1 MGTPEFAS
9 GCLKALVLA
18 GLEVVAVVTT
28 ADKPVGRGLKTAAS
42 DVKKTALE
50 LGLPVLQPLKLK
62 DPAFLAELK
71 AFEADLQIVVAFRML
86 PQEVWAMPRLGTF
99 NLHASLLPAYR
110 GAAPIQRA
118 IWNGETESGV
128 TTFLLDKDLDTGG
141 ILYQEKVKIEDE
153 ETAGT
158 LHDKLLAIG
167 APLVVK
173 TAVDLLEGKVKP
185 VAQAEGENMPSAPK
199 IFKQDCFLDFSLP
212 AVNLQ
217 RQVRALSPYP
227 GAVAVLHN
235 PKKGVFTPFKV
246 LECDF
251 FEKKQTS
258 YEQGMLE
265 TDNKHFLR
273 IACGDGRFLNLKK
286 IQQSGKKALTIDEF
300 LRGFRAENFEG
311 ARFVMPDPA

>member
-9 GCLKALVLA
+9 GCLRALVQA
-18 GLEVVAVVTT
+18 GLDVVAVVT
-28 ADKPVGRGLKTAAS
+28 AVDKPVGRGLRMAAS

-62 DPAFLAELK
+62 DPAFLSELK

-118 IWNGETESGV
+118 IWNGETETGV

-141 ILYQEKVKIEDE
+141 ILHQERVKIEAD
-153 ETAGT
+153 ETAGS
-158 LHDKLLAIG
+158 LHDKLLAVG

-173 TAVDLLEGKVKP
+173 TAAELFDGKVKP
-185 VAQAEGENMPSAPK
+185 VAQASGEGMPLAPK
-199 IFKQDCFLDFSLP
+199 IFKQDCYLDFSLP
-212 AVNLQ
+212 AENLQ

-227 GAVAVLHN
+227 GAVTVLRS
-235 PKKGVFTPFKV
+235 PKRGVSLPFKV

-251 FEKKQTS
+251 PEKIQTS
-258 YEQGMLE
+258 YEQGMFE
-265 TDNKHFLR
+265 TDNKHFLK
-273 IACGDGRFLNLKK
+273 IACGDGCFLEIKAL
-286 IQQSGKKALTIDEF
+286 QQAGKKALTIEEF
-300 LRGFRAENFEG
+300 LRGFHAENFDG
-311 ARFVMPDPA
+311 ARFGLPDPV

>member
-9 GCLKALVLA
+9 GCLRALVHA
-18 GLEVVAVVTT
+18 GLNVVAVVTT

-50 LGLPVLQPLKLK
+50 LGLPVLQPIKLK
-62 DPAFLAELK
+62 DPAFLSELK

-110 GAAPIQRA
+110 GAAPIQRT
-118 IWNGETESGV
+118 IWNGESETGV

-141 ILYQEKVKIEDE
+141 ILYQEKVKIEAD

-158 LHDKLLAIG
+158 LHDKLLAVG

-173 TAVDLLEGKVKP
+173 TATDLFEGKVKP
-185 VAQAEGENMPSAPK
+185 VAQAAGEDMPLAPK
-199 IFKQDCFLDFSLP
+199 IFKQDCYLDFSLP
-212 AVNLQ
+212 ALNLQ

-227 GAVAVLHN
+227 GAVTVLHN
-235 PKKGVFTPFKV
+235 PKKGVSTPFKL
-246 LECDF
+246 LECEI
-251 FEKKQTS
+251 FEQNQTS
-258 YEQGMLE
+258 YEQGMFI
-265 TDNKHFLR
+265 TDNKNFIR
-273 IACGDGRFLNLKK
+273 IACGDGRFLAIKK
-286 IQQSGKKALTIDEF
+286 LQQAGKKTLTIEEF
-300 LRGFRAENFEG
+300 LRGFRAENFEE
-311 ARFVMPDPA
+311 ARFGLPDPA

>member
-9 GCLKALVLA
+9 GCLRALVHA
-18 GLEVVAVVTT
+18 GLDVVAVVTT

-62 DPAFLAELK
+62 DPAFLSELK

-118 IWNGETESGV
+118 IWNGESETGV

-141 ILYQEKVKIEDE
+141 ILYQEKVKIEAD

-158 LHDKLLAIG
+158 LHDKLLSVG

-173 TAVDLLEGKVKP
+173 TATDLFEDKVKP
-185 VAQAEGENMPSAPK
+185 VAQAAGEDMPLAPK
-199 IFKQDCFLDFSLP
+199 IFKQDCYLDFSLP
-212 AVNLQ
+212 ALNLQ

-227 GAVAVLHN
+227 GAVTVLHN
-235 PKKGVFTPFKV
+235 PKKGVSTPFKV
-246 LECDF
+246 LECEI
-251 FEKKQTS
+251 FEQNQTS
-258 YEQGMLE
+258 YEQGMFI
-265 TDNKHFLR
+265 TDNKNFIR
-273 IACGDGRFLNLKK
+273 IACGDGRFLAIKK
-286 IQQSGKKALTIDEF
+286 LQQAGKKALTIEEF
-300 LRGFRAENFEG
+300 LRGFRAENFEE
-311 ARFVMPDPA
+311 ARFGLPDPA

>member
-9 GCLKALVLA
+9 GCLRALVHA

-28 ADKPVGRGLKTAAS
+28 TDKPVGRGLKTAAS

-62 DPAFLAELK
+62 DPAFLKELA
-71 AFEADLQIVVAFRML
+71 AFQADLQIVVAFRML

-118 IWNGETESGV
+118 LWNGETETGV

-141 ILYQEKVKIEDE
+141 ILHQEKVKIEAD

-158 LHDKLLAIG
+158 LHDKLLAVG

-173 TAVDLLEGKVKP
+173 TAEELLDGKVKP
-185 VAQAEGENMPSAPK
+185 VAQASGEAMPLAPK
-199 IFKQDCFLDFSLP
+199 IFRQDCYLDFSLP
-212 AVNLQ
+212 ALNLQ

-227 GAVAVLHN
+227 GAVTVLHN

-258 YEQGMLE
+258 YEQGMFE

-273 IACGDGRFLNLKK
+273 IACGDGNFLALKK
-286 IQQSGKKALTIDEF
+286 IQQSGKKALTIEDF

-311 ARFVMPDPA
+311 ARFGMPDPA

>member
-9 GCLKALVLA
+9 GCLRALVHA
-18 GLEVVAVVTT
+18 GLDVVAVVTT

-50 LGLPVLQPLKLK
+50 LGLPVLQPIKLK
-62 DPAFLAELK
+62 DPAFLSELK

-118 IWNGETESGV
+118 IWNGESETGV

-141 ILYQEKVKIEDE
+141 ILYQEKVKIEAD

-158 LHDKLLAIG
+158 LHDKLLSVG

-173 TAVDLLEGKVKP
+173 TATDLFEDKVKP
-185 VAQAEGENMPSAPK
+185 VAQAAGEDMPLAPK
-199 IFKQDCFLDFSLP
+199 IFKQDCYLDFSLP
-212 AVNLQ
+212 ALNLQ

-227 GAVAVLHN
+227 GAVTVLHN
-235 PKKGVFTPFKV
+235 PKKGVSTPFKV
-246 LECDF
+246 LECEI
-251 FEKKQTS
+251 FEQNQTS
-258 YEQGMLE
+258 YEQGMFI
-265 TDNKHFLR
+265 TDNKNFIR
-273 IACGDGRFLNLKK
+273 IACGDGRFLAIKK
-286 IQQSGKKALTIDEF
+286 LQQAGKKALIIEEF
-300 LRGFRAENFEG
+300 LRGFRAENFEE
-311 ARFVMPDPA
+311 ARFGLPDPA

>member
-9 GCLKALVLA
+9 GCLRALVHA
-18 GLEVVAVVTT
+18 GLDVVAVVTT

-50 LGLPVLQPLKLK
+50 LGLPVLQPIKLK
-62 DPAFLAELK
+62 DPAFLSELK

-118 IWNGETESGV
+118 IWNGESETGV

-141 ILYQEKVKIEDE
+141 ILYQEKVKIEAD

-158 LHDKLLAIG
+158 LHDKLLSVG

-173 TAVDLLEGKVKP
+173 TATDLFEDKVKP
-185 VAQAEGENMPSAPK
+185 VAQAAGEDMPLAPK
-199 IFKQDCFLDFSLP
+199 IFKQDCYLDFSLP
-212 AVNLQ
+212 ALNLQ

-227 GAVAVLHN
+227 GAVTVLHN
-235 PKKGVFTPFKV
+235 PKKGVSTPFKV
-246 LECDF
+246 LECEI
-251 FEKKQTS
+251 FEQNQTS
-258 YEQGMLE
+258 YEQGMFI
-265 TDNKHFLR
+265 TDNKNFIR
-273 IACGDGRFLNLKK
+273 IACGDGRFLAIKK
-286 IQQSGKKALTIDEF
+286 LQQAGKKALTIEEF
-300 LRGFRAENFEG
+300 LRGFRAENFEE
-311 ARFVMPDPA
+311 ARFGLPDPA